1 MSEQLLA
8 ALYGGCA
15 ALCAM
20 IGLAFVR
27 YWTSTR
33 DRLFLFFAGAF
44 WCFSAGWLGR
54 FAPHMDEHM
63 PYVFGI
69 RLVGFL
75 LIIAAVYDKNR
86 RGR

>member
-1 MSEQLLA
+1 
-8 ALYGGCA
+8 
-15 ALCAM
+15 M

-27 YWTSTR
+27 YWKGTR
-33 DRLFLFFAGAF
+33 DRLFLFFAAAF
-44 WCFSAGWLGR
+44 WCFAVGWLAR
-54 FAPHMDEHM
+54 FEPHVDEHM
-63 PYVFGI
+63 PYVFLV